1 MEHAVTILVEAEVF
15 VEADTYEAAC
25 EAVVMEGVSV
35 FSPSYSATVKQ
46 VSIAPET
53 PAE

>member
-1 MEHAVTILVEAEVF
+1 MEQAVKILVEAEVF

-25 EAVVMEGVSV
+25 EAVIMEGVSV
-35 FSPSYSATVKQ
+35 FSPSYSATIKQ
-46 VSIAPET
+46 VSIAPDS